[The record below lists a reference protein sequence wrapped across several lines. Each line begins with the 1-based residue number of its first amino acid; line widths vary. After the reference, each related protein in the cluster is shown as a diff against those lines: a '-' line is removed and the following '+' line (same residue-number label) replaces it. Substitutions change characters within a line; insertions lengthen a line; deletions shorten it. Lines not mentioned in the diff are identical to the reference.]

1 MVIDTSSK
9 ILYVAFLDGDQEIY
23 SVANEGTNNHSE
35 NLINVIKAGLEKY
48 DLAVR
53 DFDRIIVG
61 IGPGSY
67 TGLRVGVTVAKVF
80 AWTLKIPLFCVSSLD
95 VLASGYLDQDGQYAI
110 IAQAKR
116 NSIYGKVI
124 EVRGK
129 EQNVLL
135 ADGFWD
141 SETFRKKIEKY
152 NCSIIDQS
160 NYRFNPF
167 NLRSTEVEDLHQ
179 LTPNYLQK
187 EV

>member
-1 MVIDTSSK
+1 MKQMVIDTSSK

-95 VLASGYLDQDGQYAI
+95 VLASGYLDQDG
-110 IAQAKR
+110 
-116 NSIYGKVI
+116 
-124 EVRGK
+124 
-129 EQNVLL
+129 
-135 ADGFWD
+135 
-141 SETFRKKIEKY
+141 
-152 NCSIIDQS
+152 
-160 NYRFNPF
+160 
-167 NLRSTEVEDLHQ
+167 
-179 LTPNYLQK
+179 
-187 EV
+187 